1 MLTPPTQASL
11 PESTPD
17 SALDLPPNKDH
28 AAPTIDRQRPVLP
41 TLVQPLQASM
51 AASNLLEPPSHNHPQ
66 CLQSSTSTPSLE
78 LSFDSDGY
86 KMMVL
91 RFSHDT
97 TEEEVDRHFLRTAL
111 DLGINVP
118 QDPKTTLE
126 LVTRKVSAFDLNPA
140 PPEDR
145 HSPSRISDSTHPTSS
160 SSSSEQPRHT
170 KSSSLTSMTSPP
182 SSVTS
187 AASHRSSYT
196 KIRTGMRRISTLR
209 RRKTIDAQIP
219 PMPIAAITAL
229 RPPPPHRPATV
240 DQFPSSSIPRK
251 PVPPPSPEISPLP
264 PVRVPIDTPQ
274 HQPYDPAARE
284 RSLHHPQLKK
294 LRWAQVDEQRRFVRF
309 EADQHRLMR
318 SRQLDTERRL
328 LDEHPQRLKTLQQ
341 RHVDAL
347 ATLEHRHL
355 SAEVDLERTLE
366 IERQACG
373 TRLKHMQA
381 YCNPRH
387 KIEGMPN
394 RVVTKQ
400 HHRQLEQQ
408 RYVWEGIDNLHA
420 ARINVLREKQAK
432 QLERVMGKQ
441 EAELEAVDLELSQK
455 MQSLEERCRQEDA
468 ALKGEFRERRRR
480 LVKRWDLA
488 EAIQRRR
495 LENETGDVFGAL
507 PAIEWGD
514 ERRG

>member
-1 MLTPPTQASL
+1 
-11 PESTPD
+11 
-17 SALDLPPNKDH
+17 
-28 AAPTIDRQRPVLP
+28 
-41 TLVQPLQASM
+41 
-51 AASNLLEPPSHNHPQ
+51 
-66 CLQSSTSTPSLE
+66 
-78 LSFDSDGY
+78 
-86 KMMVL
+86 MVL
-91 RFSHDT
+91 RFSHGT

-111 DLGINVP
+111 ELGINVP

-126 LVTRKVSAFDLNPA
+126 LVTKNVSALDPNPA
-140 PPEDR
+140 PPEHR
-145 HSPSRISDSTHPTSS
+145 QSPSRTSDSTHPTSS
-160 SSSSEQPRHT
+160 TSSSGEPRHT
-170 KSSSLTSMTSPP
+170 KSASLTSMTSPP
-182 SSVTS
+182 SSINS
-187 AASHRSSYT
+187 ALSHKSSYT
-196 KIRTGMRRISTLR
+196 KIRKGIRRISTLR

-219 PMPIAAITAL
+219 PIPIAAITAL

-240 DQFPSSSIPRK
+240 DQFPSAAIPRK
-251 PVPPPSPEISPLP
+251 PVPPPTPEGSPSP
-264 PVRVPIDTPQ
+264 PVRVPITTPKY
-274 HQPYDPAARE
+274 QPCDAAARE

-294 LRWAQVDEQRRFVRF
+294 LRWSQIDEQRRFVRF
-309 EADQHRLMR
+309 EADQYRLMR
-318 SRQLDTERRL
+318 SRQLDTEQRL

-400 HHRQLEQQ
+400 QYRQLEQQ
-408 RYVWEGIDNLHA
+408 RYVWDGIDNLHA

-432 QLERVMGKQ
+432 QLERVTGKQ
-441 EAELEAVDLELSQK
+441 EAELEAMDLELSQK
-455 MQSLEERCRQEDA
+455 MQRLEERCRKEGEM
-468 ALKGEFRERRRR
+468 LNGEFSERRRR

-495 LENETGDVFGAL
+495 LENETGESYGAL
-507 PAIEWGD
+507 PAIEWEDDKREEEEEEEDVDGQLAKEVRD
-514 ERRG
+514 SKIVYDAATLDMI

>member
-1 MLTPPTQASL
+1 
-11 PESTPD
+11 
-17 SALDLPPNKDH
+17 
-28 AAPTIDRQRPVLP
+28 
-41 TLVQPLQASM
+41 M
-51 AASNLLEPPSHNHPQ
+51 AASNLLEPPSHNHPP
-66 CLQSSTSTPSLE
+66 CIHSSTTSIPSLE
-78 LSFDSDGY
+78 YSFDSDGY

-126 LVTRKVSAFDLNPA
+126 LVTKNVSALEFNPA
-140 PPEDR
+140 PPEHR
-145 HSPSRISDSTHPTSS
+145 QSPSRTSDSTHPTSS

-187 AASHRSSYT
+187 AASHKSSYT
-196 KIRTGMRRISTLR
+196 KIRTGIRRMSTLR

-240 DQFPSSSIPRK
+240 DQFPSCSIPRK

-284 RSLHHPQLKK
+284 RSLHQPQLKN

-309 EADQHRLMR
+309 EADQYRLMR

-328 LDEHPQRLKTLQQ
+328 LEEHPQKLRTLQQ
-341 RHVDAL
+341 RHADAL

-408 RYVWEGIDNLHA
+408 RYVWAGIDNLHA

-455 MQSLEERCRQEDA
+455 MQRLDERCRQQEG
-468 ALKGEFRERRRR
+468 ALKEEFRERRRR

-495 LENETGDVFGAL
+495 LENETGEVYGAL

-514 ERRG
+514 EQRECEGGEEEEDGGSVDGLLAEEMRGEGIVYDAARLDMI

>member
-17 SALDLPPNKDH
+17 SALHLGPDKDH
-28 AAPTIDRQRPVLP
+28 AAPTLDRKRPVLP

-51 AASNLLEPPSHNHPQ
+51 AASNLLEPPSLNHPR
-66 CLQSSTSTPSLE
+66 CLQSSTSTSSLE
-78 LSFDSDGY
+78 PSFDSDGY

-126 LVTRKVSAFDLNPA
+126 LVTKKVSALDIHPA
-140 PPEDR
+140 SPEHR
-145 HSPSRISDSTHPTSS
+145 QSPSRTSDSTHPTSS
-160 SSSSEQPRHT
+160 SSLSEQPRHT

-187 AASHRSSYT
+187 AASHKSSYT
-196 KIRTGMRRISTLR
+196 KIRTGIRRMSTLR

-240 DQFPSSSIPRK
+240 DRFPSAIIPRK
-251 PVPPPSPEISPLP
+251 PVPPPSPKILPSP
-264 PVRVPIDTPQ
+264 PVRVPVGTPQ
-274 HQPYDPAARE
+274 YQPYDPPGARE
-284 RSLHHPQLKK
+284 RSLHQPELRK

-309 EADQHRLMR
+309 EADQYRLMR

-341 RHVDAL
+341 RHTDAL

-394 RVVTKQ
+394 REVTKQ

-408 RYVWEGIDNLHA
+408 RYVCEGIDILHA

-455 MQSLEERCRQEDA
+455 MQRLEERCGQEEG

-495 LENETGDVFGAL
+495 LENETGEVY
-507 PAIEWGD
+507 
-514 ERRG
+514 